1 MYNFSCFHMLV
12 ERVPR
17 WRQEEKWFLKL
28 PMRREKRAK
37 KQAYIKCMEM
47 KICLS
52 TVIQPKRAL
61 HGMALWHS
69 QLHGQVC

>member
-17 WRQEEKWFLKL
+17 WRQEEKCLLKL
-28 PMRREKRAK
+28 PMGREERK
-37 KQAYIKCMEM
+37 KKKKVYIKCMEM

-52 TVIQPKRAL
+52 ILIQPKLAL
-61 HGMALWHS
+61 HGT
-69 QLHGQVC
+69 V